1 MKRLRKQIDIT
12 KEKTKE
18 YIFNMLQTR
27 ETIIK
32 NVFNFEDNTQVH
44 IPVNFKRIIINIKHQ
59 LNIKPTSLVNITP
72 LECFEIIEQ
81 CKQNLSEIRCCKPT
95 KLFTALFDYYLS
107 PKELLMTHRFNRK
120 ALTLLCMAIATNYKK
135 SIIAPGEMV
144 GMIAAQSIGEPTTQL
159 TLNTF
164 HFAGVASK
172 SNVTRGV
179 PRIEEVLSL
188 SKSAK
193 NPSVVVYLKEQDQT
207 NIEKAQQIMYML
219 EYTNLRDIT
228 KSSSICFD
236 PNNLTTMI
244 TEDKELVSQFKEFET
259 MMDECAGANTD
270 TEEVKKSK
278 WILRFELDKESMLDK
293 NISMDDVNFAIKTGY
308 KNEVDCVFSD
318 FNAKK
323 LICRLRFNGVLDK
336 KKKTIKPIISQ
347 KVHELDQGDE
357 IYKLKNI
364 QDNLLNNTIL
374 KGIKGIG
381 KVNLRKIKSNLV
393 KEGANYVNKEA
404 WVLDTTGTNLLD
416 ILSMNMIDKT
426 KTYSNDIIE
435 TYKVLGIEAARQMIY
450 NEIVEVLEFGGS
462 YVNSHHI
469 NLLADRMCATV
480 KMVSIFRH
488 GINNDN
494 IGPLAKASFEETPEM
509 FLRAAR
515 HGELDLMKGISA
527 NIMCGQEGICGTNSF
542 QVLLDIDK
550 IITLGTKKLKE
561 TVDIDKMFT
570 METGTDECST
580 NNILLNNGVDV
591 IKKTNVGVIDDT
603 YDPGF

>member
-1 MKRLRKQIDIT
+1 
-12 KEKTKE
+12 
-18 YIFNMLQTR
+18 
-27 ETIIK
+27 
-32 NVFNFEDNTQVH
+32 
-44 IPVNFKRIIINIKHQ
+44 
-59 LNIKPTSLVNITP
+59 
-72 LECFEIIEQ
+72 
-81 CKQNLSEIRCCKPT
+81 
-95 KLFTALFDYYLS
+95 
-107 PKELLMTHRFNRK
+107 
-120 ALTLLCMAIATNYKK
+120 
-135 SIIAPGEMV
+135 
-144 GMIAAQSIGEPTTQL
+144 
-159 TLNTF
+159 
-164 HFAGVASK
+164 
-172 SNVTRGV
+172 
-179 PRIEEVLSL
+179 
-188 SKSAK
+188 
-193 NPSVVVYLKEQDQT
+193 
-207 NIEKAQQIMYML
+207 
-219 EYTNLRDIT
+219 
-228 KSSSICFD
+228 
-236 PNNLTTMI
+236 MI

-259 MMDECAGANTD
+259 MMDECAGATTD